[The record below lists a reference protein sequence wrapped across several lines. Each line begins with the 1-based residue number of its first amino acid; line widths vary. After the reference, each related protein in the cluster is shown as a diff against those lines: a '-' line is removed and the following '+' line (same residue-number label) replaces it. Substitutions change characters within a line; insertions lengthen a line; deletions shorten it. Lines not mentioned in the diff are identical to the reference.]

1 MARFERHLRR
11 TLPRLRDL
19 QSDGHDDA
27 NVLAI
32 LAVETFFRPRL
43 ARGIEYLAWFAMSL
57 CRRQAVALLSVGTAQ
72 AKLEHWRAYG
82 LIESERFSFR
92 ALAGV
97 TSLPAN
103 YDLCCR
109 FLASRRALHEC
120 DIHAVALA
128 YTGGAR
134 RQYVE
139 LLSTARTALR
149 STAISTVPEPADLV
163 S

>member
-11 TLPRLRDL
+11 TLPRLRNL
-19 QSDGHDDA
+19 QSDDHEHA

-43 ARGIEYLAWFAMSL
+43 VRGVEYLAWFAMSL
-57 CRRQAVALLSVGTAQ
+57 CRRQTAPLLSVGTAQ
-72 AKLEHWRAYG
+72 AKLEHWRALG
-82 LIESERFSFR
+82 LIESERFSLR
-92 ALAGV
+92 GLGVV
-97 TSLPAN
+97 TSPTTN
-103 YDLCCR
+103 YDLCRR
-109 FLASRRALHEC
+109 FLASRRALHER
-120 DIHAVALA
+120 DLHAVALA
-128 YTGGAR
+128 YTGGSR

-149 STAISTVPEPADLV
+149 STAISTMPEPADLV